1 MNVMIV
7 NNLNSM
13 ANIYSS
19 NAVVSTRYAN
29 AATAARNIQKRD
41 QLSLSNQAQS
51 FSEILKK
58 LRNESE
64 VRQDKVA
71 EFEQKISSGNYHVA
85 SENIAAS
92 MLLSRF

>member
-1 MNVMIV
+1 MIV

-29 AATAARNIQKRD
+29 AAVGARNIQKRD
-41 QLSLSNQAQS
+41 EISLSKEAQS

-58 LRNESE
+58 LRDESE

-71 EFEQKISSGNYHVA
+71 EFQQKISSGNYHVA
-85 SENIAAS
+85 AENIAAS
-92 MLLSRF
+92 LLLSRF

>member
-1 MNVMIV
+1 MIV

-29 AATAARNIQKRD
+29 SAIGARNIQKRD
-41 QLSLSNQAQS
+41 EISLSKEAQS

-71 EFEQKISSGNYHVA
+71 EFQQKISSGNYHVA
-85 SENIAAS
+85 AENIAAS
-92 MLLSRF
+92 LLLSRF

>member
-1 MNVMIV
+1 MIV

-29 AATAARNIQKRD
+29 AATSARNVQKRD
-41 QLSLSNQAQS
+41 EISLSKEAQS
-51 FSEILKK
+51 FSEILKQ

-64 VRQDKVA
+64 VRQDKVNK
-71 EFEQKISSGNYHVA
+71 FEQQVSSGNYHVA

>member
-1 MNVMIV
+1 MIV

-29 AATAARNIQKRD
+29 AAVGARNIQKRD
-41 QLSLSNQAQS
+41 EISLSKEAQS

-58 LRNESE
+58 LRDESE

-71 EFEQKISSGNYHVA
+71 EFQQKISSGTYHVA

-92 MLLSRF
+92 LLLSRF

>member
-1 MNVMIV
+1 MIV

-13 ANIYSS
+13 ANIYGS
-19 NAVVSTRYAN
+19 NAVVATRYAN
-29 AATAARNIQKRD
+29 AATNTRNIQKRD
-41 QLSLSNQAQS
+41 QLSLSNEAQS

-58 LRNESE
+58 LRGESE

-71 EFEQKISSGNYHVA
+71 EFEKKIANGSYHVD

-92 MLLSRF
+92 LLLSRF

>member
-1 MNVMIV
+1 MIV
-7 NNLNSM
+7 NNVNSM

-19 NAVVSTRYAN
+19 NAVVSTHYSN
-29 AATAARNIQKRD
+29 AATATRNIQKRD

-58 LRNESE
+58 LRDESE

-71 EFEQKISSGNYHVA
+71 EFEKQVSNGTYHVA
-85 SENIAAS
+85 AENIAAS
-92 MLLSRF
+92 LLLNRF

>member
-1 MNVMIV
+1 MIV

-19 NAVVSTRYAN
+19 NAVVATRYAN
-29 AATAARNIQKRD
+29 AAIGARNVQKRD
-41 QLSLSNQAQS
+41 ELSLSQQAQS

-58 LRNESE
+58 LRGEPE

-71 EFEQKISSGNYHVA
+71 EFEQKVSSGSYFVD

-92 MLLSRF
+92 LLLSRF

>member
-1 MNVMIV
+1 MIV
-7 NNLNSM
+7 NNVNPM

-19 NAVVSTRYAN
+19 NAVVSSRYAN
-29 AATAARNIQKRD
+29 AAAASRNIQKRD
-41 QLSLSNQAQS
+41 QLSLSNEAQS

-58 LRNESE
+58 LRGESD

-71 EFEQKISSGNYHVA
+71 EFEQKVSSGNYYIE

-92 MLLSRF
+92 LLLSRF

>member
-1 MNVMIV
+1 MIV

-19 NAVVSTRYAN
+19 NAVVSTRYSN

-71 EFEQKISSGNYHVA
+71 ELEQKVSSGNYHVSA
-85 SENIAAS
+85 ENIAAS
-92 MLLSRF
+92 LLLSRF

>member
-1 MNVMIV
+1 MIV

-29 AATAARNIQKRD
+29 AAVGTRNIQKRD
-41 QLSLSNQAQS
+41 EISLSKEAQS

-71 EFEQKISSGNYHVA
+71 ELQQKIESGNYHVA

-92 MLLSRF
+92 LLLSRF

>member
-1 MNVMIV
+1 MIV

-13 ANIYSS
+13 ANIYTS

-29 AATAARNIQKRD
+29 AAVGARNIQKRD
-41 QLSLSNQAQS
+41 EISLSKEAQS
-51 FSEILKK
+51 FSEILQK
-58 LRNESE
+58 LRDESE

-71 EFEQKISSGNYHVA
+71 EFQQKIESGTYHVA

-92 MLLSRF
+92 LLLSRF

>member
-1 MNVMIV
+1 MIV
-7 NNLNSM
+7 NNVNPI

-19 NAVVSTRYAN
+19 NAVVSSRYAS
-29 AATAARNIQKRD
+29 AATAARNVQKKD
-41 QLSLSNQAQS
+41 QLSLSNEAQS

-58 LRNESE
+58 LRNESD

-71 EFEQKISSGNYHVA
+71 EFEQKISSGNYFIN

-92 MLLSRF
+92 LISSRF

>member
-1 MNVMIV
+1 MIV

-19 NAVVSTRYAN
+19 NAVVATRYAN
-29 AATAARNIQKRD
+29 AATNARNVQKRD

-51 FSEILKK
+51 FSEILQK
-58 LRNESE
+58 LRGESE

-71 EFEQKISSGNYHVA
+71 EFEQKISSGNYHVEA
-85 SENIAAS
+85 SNIAAS